1 MPLNCAS
8 LCIMHY
14 HCMIY
19 SRQTTKK
26 KNTENKPIINMIKH
40 DTAKDVYVLL
50 KYHKLTSEKLITK
63 QCGSLCHGLRVMHT
77 F

>member
-1 MPLNCAS
+1 
-8 LCIMHY
+8 
-14 HCMIY
+14 
-19 SRQTTKK
+19 
-26 KNTENKPIINMIKH
+26 MIKH

-50 KYHKLTSEKLITK
+50 KYHKLTSEKLTTK